1 MMIIIII
8 IIIIIIKQQQQQ
20 QHQQQQKAIE
30 NAIRQEPIEALVS
43 GDNGGDEFHLN
54 RVSQ

>member
-1 MMIIIII
+1 M
-8 IIIIIIKQQQQQ
+8 IIIKQQQQQ
-20 QHQQQQKAIE
+20 QHHQQQKAIE

-43 GDNGGDEFHLN
+43 GHNGGEEFHPN